1 MTRREM
7 LLLKLMEECAEV
19 SQRASKQIL
28 YGKDE
33 IQDGQSFT
41 NAERTAGEIEDL
53 FVICKMLDEENE
65 LPDSILGDLD
75 RLETKKAKVEKWLKF
90 ALEVNPT

>member
-33 IQDGQSFT
+33 IQDGQPFT
-41 NAERTAGEIEDL
+41 NAERTMGEFEDL
-53 FVICKMLDEENE
+53 IVIVGMLTEEKE
-65 LPDSILGDLD
+65 LPDTFMKFGSD
-75 RLETKKAKVEKWLKF
+75 RFETKKAKVEKWLKF
-90 ALEVNPT
+90 ANEVNP